1 MKKEQAL
8 PVFNILIIGANGG
21 IGRQTLELALK
32 AGHHVTAILR
42 NPAKLSIKH
51 PNLEIVQGDIMKPET
66 FEKYLDNKEVIV
78 SAIGVNGGFMGDKPT
93 TLYSLGN
100 KNLLE
105 TMKKKGAERV
115 FFISASAIEISPLLP
130 AFAKFMTKYLVQ
142 KLLKHMYADLRI
154 MEKIVRESDSSW
166 TIIRPPRLTNKPV
179 TGQYRIAINQFLS
192 NCLNISR
199 PDVAHFIINNITNDA
214 IRQSTVEIAY

>member
-1 MKKEQAL
+1 M
-8 PVFNILIIGANGG
+8 PDFNILIIGANGG
-21 IGRQTLELALK
+21 IGRQTLEQALK

-42 NPAKLSIKH
+42 NPAKLPLSH
-51 PNLEIVQGDIMKPET
+51 PNLNIVKGDILNPET
-66 FEKYLDNKEVIV
+66 FEKYLDNKDVVV
-78 SAIGVNGGFMGDKPT
+78 SAIGVNGGLLDDKPT

-105 TMKKKGAERV
+105 AMKKKGTERV

-130 AFAKFMTKYLVQ
+130 AFVRFMAKYVIQ

-154 MEKIVRESDSSW
+154 MEQTVRESDAAW
-166 TIIRPPRLTNKPV
+166 TIIRPPRLTDKPM
-179 TGQYRIAINQFLS
+179 TGHYRIAINKFLK